1 VSQGA
6 GGRESARRG
15 LGTAP
20 HQQAV
25 ASGEGAEGLLRVD
38 RAGQL
43 ASTKGRGS
51 QPGFAPRRDRLGGPS
66 AAGCDA
72 FRPAI
77 AALGARLGS
86 TGRLKPKQI
95 ALAAMRKL
103 LVLCFGVLKTGAEV
117 DPRIA
122 MPA

>member
-1 VSQGA
+1 VWTVPAS
-6 GGRESARRG
+6 
-15 LGTAP
+15 L
-20 HQQAV
+20 HQP
-25 ASGEGAEGLLRVD
+25 
-38 RAGQL
+38 RA
-43 ASTKGRGS
+43 A
-51 QPGFAPRRDRLGGPS
+51 
-66 AAGCDA
+66 
-72 FRPAI
+72 

-117 DPRIA
+117 HPRIA

>member
-25 ASGEGAEGLLRVD
+25 ASGDGAEGLLRVD

-43 ASTKGRGS
+43 ASTKGRS
-51 QPGFAPRRDRLGGPS
+51 QPGFAPPRDRLGGPS

-77 AALGARLGS
+77 AALRARLGS